1 MSKYINVDKL
11 KLPRIGFDEYGD
23 ALLSLRALARI
34 LEEAV
39 EDDVEKMVR
48 CKDCANQ
55 KNGLCQIS
63 YKKGPMFYCGDG
75 IRI

>member
-39 EDDVEKMVR
+39 EDDVEKW
-48 CKDCANQ
+48 
-55 KNGLCQIS
+55 
-63 YKKGPMFYCGDG
+63 
-75 IRI
+75 